1 MPQPRKSSSSSSRSA
16 SRKSASSSSGGSSR
30 SRGRAGAEASAPASG
45 DRFREQLQRVLSPL
59 DAVFLT
65 RDRLQ
70 EVVDDAV
77 QRGRMT
83 RSDATELMSEI
94 LARGRRTTE
103 DLLND
108 VDQLLGGPADRVRRE
123 VDRARRATGI
133 GPAFPISGYE
143 GLTAAQVQAR
153 LDDLTPAQ
161 LRKVR
166 DYERRNANRKTVLAA
181 IESRLGA

>member
-1 MPQPRKSSSSSSRSA
+1 MPQPKGKTQPKAAPRKLMN
-16 SRKSASSSSGGSSR
+16 
-30 SRGRAGAEASAPASG
+30 P
-45 DRFREQLQRVLSPL
+45 V
-59 DAVFLT
+59 DAVLIT

-83 RSDATELMSEI
+83 RSDASELMAEI
-94 LARGRRTTE
+94 FSRGRRTSE
-103 DLLND
+103 DLMSE
-108 VDQLLGGPADRVRRE
+108 VDQRLGGPADRVRRE

-143 GLTAAQVQAR
+143 SLTAAQVQSR
-153 LDDLTPAQ
+153 LDSLSSAE

-181 IESRLGA
+181 IETKLG